1 MSVTVL
7 VGTQWGDEGKGKIID
22 VLTRDADVVVRYQGG
37 NNAGHTVEIGDQKYV
52 LHLIPSGIFRP
63 NVINIIGNGLVVDPV
78 SLQEEMVAI
87 TARDVDIRNIQ
98 LSDKAHLIL
107 PYHKSMDLCKE
118 AKRAPGKKI
127 GTTGRGIGPAYCD
140 KAERSGLRAIDMLD
154 LAGFEAKFRENGA
167 RYNRLFAAEGFA
179 QLDLDAEWQKLKAA
193 ALYLK
198 PYITDTVLTVNQAA
212 KAGKNV
218 LFEGAQGAM
227 LDIDHGTYPFVTSS
241 NTTSGGACTGSG
253 ISPKYI
259 TSVCGVIKA
268 YTTRVGEGPFP
279 TELKDDQGEHLRQV
293 GREFGATTGRPRRC
307 GWFDAVSSR
316 YACMVNG
323 IDTLAVTK
331 LDVLDDLAEVKICI
345 AYDIDGV
352 RYAEMPSDGRKLG
365 RVTPIYETL
374 PGWQCSISEVRSFE
388 QLPPAAQKYL
398 KRMAELVDSRIGIIS
413 VGPKREQTF
422 EV

>member
-87 TARDVDIRNIQ
+87 TARSVDIRNIQ

-374 PGWQCSISEVRSFE
+374 PGWQCSISEVRSFG

>member
-307 GWFDAVSSR
+307 GWVDAGSSR